1 MSFKRILNEWKPSNY
16 DDLPNVIKLFHGT
29 DTDAMNEIVE
39 SGVISASK
47 GRQHGETNGI
57 NWFSTELT
65 GNFGTGTYFSIEVP
79 KSDFDKYIFKFMNN
93 SEVTSLISDIPIY
106 KYNMKIERLNHVP
119 TSRIINVYKKYN
131 GDIWEMQDETIGWDD
146 EGTFQLMT
154 PAYRY
159 IIEKE
164 FGKKAM
170 RDFYNFMNESK
181 NKRGKKYVRQGI
193 IPYGDGETMMMSES
207 TIDEVD
213 ADEVNLSS
221 FETQEEL
228 NPRFWIDGKL
238 NSRVRLRLLDLADD
252 FWDSMN
258 IKWVKPKDII
268 LTGSIANYNWS
279 KYSDVDVHILVD
291 YDEVWKNTDFVQDY
305 FDTKKALWL
314 QEHDKLKIYGFP
326 VEMYVENSNDE
337 NPSSGIYSLEKN
349 EWLVEPND
357 FQDAVLNEPYI
368 KKFSAKV
375 MTLIDDISDKL
386 DNEKDTHKLSVLSAK
401 VKNLFDKLHKQRQES
416 LEKHGE
422 MGTFNIIWKVLRRA
436 EYLDKMWEI
445 INTVYDKV
453 NSIK

>member
-29 DTDAMNEIVE
+29 DTYAMNEIVE

-65 GNFGTGTYFSIEVP
+65 GNFGNGTYFSIEVP

-93 SEVTSLISDIPIY
+93 GEVTSLISDIPID

-119 TSRIINVYKKYN
+119 TSRIIDVYKKYN

-181 NKRGKKYVRQGI
+181 IKRGKKYVRQGI

-221 FETQEEL
+221 FETQDEL
-228 NPRFWIDGKL
+228 NPRFWINGKI

-258 IKWVKPKDII
+258 IKWVKPKDIV

-279 KYSDVDVHILVD
+279 KYSDVDVHIIID
-291 YDEVWKNTDFVQDY
+291 YKDIWQNTDFVEDY
-305 FDTKKALWL
+305 FSTKKELWL
-314 QEHDKLKIYGFP
+314 QDHDQLKIYGFP
-326 VEMYVENSNDE
+326 VEMYVEDSNVGSF
-337 NPSSGIYSLEKN
+337 SSGVYSLEKN

-357 FQDAVLNEPYI
+357 FQDAKLNEGYI
-368 KKFSAKV
+368 KKISAKV
-375 MTLIDDISDKL
+375 MTFIDKVSEKI

-422 MGTFNIIWKVLRRA
+422 MGTYNIVWKVLRRA

-445 INTVYDKV
+445 INTVYDRV